1 MKNEIIIYRPNE
13 LAEHIEVR
21 MENETV
27 WLNRNQ
33 LALLFGRDVKTI
45 GKHINNIFIE
55 KELDA
60 VSSVANFAIDQ
71 SESGRRAKRITYHEI
86 DRALLF

>member
-33 LALLFGRDVKTI
+33 LALLFGRDAKTI

-71 SESGRRAKRITYHEI
+71 SESGRRAKSITYHEI